1 MSINRKQFLEMTAAL
16 AGSTVAM
23 ASMPW
28 LAAFQN
34 PAVIGKSASDRIRIG
49 IVGTGGRGT
58 YLLYLMVELQKRL
71 NIDIVAVC
79 DDHQPHLDRA
89 VERSNGQ
96 ALGFLDYRVM
106 FEQVKMD
113 GVIIATPPGHHAGP
127 TVAAFENGVHVF
139 CEKVMARTM
148 SDTKNMYDKHLQ
160 HNTILLT
167 GYQRACNPVHLTA
180 IDRIR
185 NGTYGQITMVRGH
198 WNRNQDWIEYKGIE
212 PASELDRKLNWRL
225 YRDTSGG
232 MITELCSHHI
242 FSSNWVF
249 DSQPVSVVGSGSTN
263 YWKDQREVW
272 DNFGLVF
279 KYEDG
284 SHFVYNCLQ
293 SNKHNGVQVQAL
305 GSKGMVD
312 FEVNREY
319 QEEPPAP
326 PAIRQLIH
334 DIESSVFN
342 AIPIASATWVPA
354 EPVKYGGQFI
364 SDDWK
369 VNDTSLY
376 LEAFLDFIRKGSAPE
391 SLTIQ
396 GYNASIWALVAEKAT
411 YSGVTETL
419 PAEFRL

>member
-1 MSINRKQFLEMTAAL
+1 MSINRKQFLEMTSIL

-34 PAVIGKSASDRIRIG
+34 PAAIGKSASDRIRIG

-96 ALGFLDYRVM
+96 AQGYLDYREM
-106 FEQVKMD
+106 FEKVKMD

-148 SDTKNMYDKHLQ
+148 EDTKRMYDSHVQ
-160 HNTILLT
+160 NNTILLT
-167 GYQRACNPVHLTA
+167 GYQRAFNPVHLTA

-185 NGTYGQITMVRGH
+185 NGAYGHISMVRGH
-198 WNRNQDWIEYKGIE
+198 WNRNQDWIEYKGLE
-212 PASELDRKLNWRL
+212 PESELDRKLNWRL
-225 YRDTSGG
+225 YRNSSGG

-249 DSQPVSVVGSGSTN
+249 DSQPVSVVGSGSTV
-263 YWKDQREVW
+263 YWKDHREVW

-284 SHFVYNCLQ
+284 RHFLYNCLQ

-305 GSKGMVD
+305 GSKGLVD

-319 QEEPPAP
+319 QEEPPPP

-354 EPVKYGGQFI
+354 EPVKYGGTFI
-364 SDDWK
+364 SDDWN

-391 SLTIQ
+391 SLAIQ

-411 YSGVTETL
+411 YSGATESL

>member
-1 MSINRKQFLEMTAAL
+1 MSINRKQFLEITAAL

-28 LAAFQN
+28 IAAFQN
-34 PAVIGKSASDRIRIG
+34 PAMAGKSASDRIRIG
-49 IVGTGGRGT
+49 FVGMGGRGT
-58 YLLYLMVELQKRL
+58 YLLHLVHEFHERL

-89 VERSNGQ
+89 IERSEGK
-96 ALGFLDYRVM
+96 AAGFLDYREM
-106 FEQVKMD
+106 FDKVKMD

-148 SDTKNMYDKHLQ
+148 EDTKLMYDKHIE
-160 HNTILLT
+160 HNTILVT
-167 GYQRACNPVHLTA
+167 GYQRIFNPIYLTA
-180 IDRIR
+180 MERIR
-185 NGTYGQITMVRGH
+185 NGTYGPITMVRGNWH
-198 WNRNQDWIEYKGIE
+198 RSTNWYMYPGQE
-212 PASELDRKLNWRL
+212 PASEADRKLNWRL
-225 YRDTSGG
+225 FRNTSGG
-232 MITELCSHHI
+232 MITELSSHHI
-242 FSSNWVF
+242 HIANWVL
-249 DSQPVSVVGSGSTN
+249 DAQPVSVVGSGSIN
-263 YWKDQREVW
+263 YWKDHREVW

-279 KYEDG
+279 KYADG
-284 SHFVYNCLQ
+284 THFTYSCLD

-312 FEVNREY
+312 LEVNREFW
-319 QEEPPAP
+319 ETPPAP

-334 DIESSVFN
+334 DIESSLFN
-342 AIPIASATWVPA
+342 SIPIASATWIPA

-364 SDDWK
+364 SENWQI
-369 VNDTSLY
+369 NDTSLY
-376 LEAFLDFIRKGSAPE
+376 LEAFMDFIRKGSAPE
-391 SLTIQ
+391 TLAIQ

-411 YSGVTETL
+411 YSGITETL